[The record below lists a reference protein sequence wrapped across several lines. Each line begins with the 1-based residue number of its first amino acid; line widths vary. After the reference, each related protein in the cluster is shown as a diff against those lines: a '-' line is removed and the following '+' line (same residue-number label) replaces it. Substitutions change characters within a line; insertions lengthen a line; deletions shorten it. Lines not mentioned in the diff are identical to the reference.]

1 MNVAIPDPVR
11 GGDILPWA
19 NGVTDIC
26 RRFAA
31 AGSGFGLVREGPGG
45 IGFAPLPENKRG
57 KSAAQVSH
65 GCFDLEFVKEE
76 EEDSGDSGGDA
87 NSGGGSGD
95 TSGGDSGS
103 DTGGEPVPKLVRQ
116 YYRIGHRLYNLGDA
130 SALDPELG
138 AFVALK
144 VSNITDD
151 SITGA
156 EIAQYEDWDTMAEE
170 SADVDAAII
179 PLYELKL
186 TEDDNGQQKIS
197 GVAVDFRS
205 MPVFVMAEEE
215 EDAS

>member
-1 MNVAIPDPVR
+1 MIHLPPEPAPGDKVSANAFRQLIRIVKSLRPIAGTGVRLGCGPNGTVINAGSPVR
-11 GGDILPWA
+11 GK
-19 NGVTDIC
+19 T
-26 RRFAA
+26 
-31 AGSGFGLVREGPGG
+31 
-45 IGFAPLPENKRG
+45 
-57 KSAAQVSH
+57 AAQVSH

-76 EEDSGDSGGDA
+76 EEDSGDSGGSGGDA
-87 NSGGGSGD
+87 NASGD
-95 TSGGDSGS
+95 SGGDSGS
-103 DTGGEPVPKLVRQ
+103 DTSGEPVPKLVRQ
-116 YYRIGHRLYNLGDA
+116 YYRIGHRLYNLDDA

-138 AFVALK
+138 AFIALK
-144 VSNITDD
+144 VSNVTDD

-205 MPVFVMAEEE
+205 MPVFVMAEPEE
-215 EDAS
+215 EAS

>member
-1 MNVAIPDPVR
+1 MIHLPPEPAPGDKVSANAFRQLIRAVKSLRPIAGTGVR
-11 GGDILPWA
+11 LGCGP
-19 NGVTDIC
+19 NGTVIN
-26 RRFAA
+26 
-31 AGSGFGLVREGPGG
+31 AGSPV
-45 IGFAPLPENKRG
+45 RG

-76 EEDSGDSGGDA
+76 EEDSGDSSGDA

-95 TSGGDSGS
+95 TSGSDSGG

-144 VSNITDD
+144 VSNVTDD
-151 SITGA
+151 SIPGA

-205 MPVFVMAEEE
+205 MPVFVMAEPEE
-215 EDAS
+215 EAS